1 MKIKCRDWV
10 KKIAIYKY
18 RLAVQLPDKIIVY
31 ELYSDDVSDMHYRVK
46 DKVRHALSSQGQ
58 GMIIRFLFRFLT
70 SVEKLIQSNG

>member
-46 DKVRHALSSQGQ
+46 DKVRHALLSQGQ
-58 GMIIRFLFRFLT
+58 GMIQL
-70 SVEKLIQSNG
+70 KN